1 MPRRMIL
8 LFVLF
13 LVVAL
18 FYSVVIQQVVPNI
31 AAEQKA
37 QTEKLNNLDEEALAK
52 IQSGQK

>member
-1 MPRRMIL
+1 MIL

-37 QTEKLNNLDEEALAK
+37 QAEMLNNLDEEALAK